1 MNGYQLYLENIINA
15 LARVGIH
22 YPLKLESYED
32 LFYTAESLGSFLEIN
47 SFLQRVGEGYSI
59 AGFDESITYRSYWYS
74 EFYLEFQ
81 ERVLTTDSYLSAQPE
96 LEDVADTV
104 EEVEVEEVEEITTH
118 TETLPTVRYSSVTG
132 TNSDGF
138 DEYGVPIDLE
148 DNEELTTESE
158 EDVPTVKEEV
168 PTVKEESPTVKEEVP
183 LPVADSFSYSEAS
196 GTSSD
201 GFDYFGVDID
211 EGETETS
218 DESEEVVV
226 SSSSGEFDFP
236 DEEVGDIHTSQEVVT
251 TATLSSDGFDLYG
264 VELEDSDDSDDSVGS
279 YDDELDPDDP
289 DSGIVVDLVSEPVS
303 ESDGYLEGGYDEEN
317 DPDNPDNGNYVDLAS
332 SGVSE
337 DLEEYD
343 EENDPNNPDN
353 SNYTDLVE
361 NYSGYSE
368 EYDEENDPDN
378 PDNGNY
384 VDTVSSGYV
393 EYDEENDPDN
403 PDNGNYVD
411 TVSSNYEEYD
421 EENDPDNPDNGSYVD
436 TVSSSQTIDTGGG
449 YNKARGSSE
458 PVQSKPQ
465 QPKTV
470 AQKNIESTQNIL
482 NILGKFE
489 KTLLGRVKKDG
500 KK

>member
-104 EEVEVEEVEEITTH
+104 EDVVDELEVEDVITP
-118 TETLPTVRYSSVTG
+118 TETVPTVRYSSVTG

-138 DEYGVPIDLE
+138 DEYGVPLYLE
-148 DNEELTTESE
+148 DNEELSTEANEDLSTEDNE
-158 EDVPTVKEEV
+158 EATRVEDI
-168 PTVKEESPTVKEEVP
+168 
-183 LPVADSFSYSEAS
+183 FSYSEAS
-196 GTSSD
+196 GTNSD
-201 GFDYFGVDID
+201 GFDYYGVDID
-211 EGETETS
+211 EGETETF
-218 DESEEVVV
+218 DESKLEDGSSELDDGESEDVVV
-226 SSSSGEFDFP
+226 PSSSGEFDFP
-236 DEEVGDIHTSQEVVT
+236 DEEVADIHTSEEVVT

-264 VELEDSDDSDDSVGS
+264 VELEDSDDSVGS
-279 YDDELDPDDP
+279 DDGELDPDDP
-289 DSGIVVDLVSEPVS
+289 DSGVVVDLVGESVS
-303 ESDGYLEGGYDEEN
+303 ESGDYSEGEYDEEN

-332 SGVSE
+332 NGVSE

-343 EENDPNNPDN
+343 EENDPDNPDN

-368 EYDEENDPDN
+368 EYDEENEPDN

-384 VDTVSSGYV
+384 VDTVSSSYE

-411 TVSSNYEEYD
+411 TVSSSYEEYD

-449 YNKARGSSE
+449 YNESRGSSE

-489 KTLLGRVKKDG
+489 KTLLGKVKKDG

>member
-32 LFYTAESLGSFLEIN
+32 LFYTSESLGSFLEIN

-96 LEDVADTV
+96 IEDVEETV
-104 EEVEVEEVEEITTH
+104 EDVEVEKVVTP
-118 TETLPTVRYSSVTG
+118 TETAPAFRYSGVTG
-132 TNSDGF
+132 TNSDGL
-138 DEYGVPIDLE
+138 DEYGVPLDLE
-148 DNEELTTESE
+148 EDEELATEVE
-158 EDVPTVKEEV
+158 EELPIENDEEV
-168 PTVKEESPTVKEEVP
+168 TRVE
-183 LPVADSFSYSEAS
+183 DSFSYSEAT

-201 GFDYFGVDID
+201 GFDNYGVDLD
-211 EGETETS
+211 EGEPESAEESELTDS
-218 DESEEVVV
+218 DSELEDSESEEAVTLN
-226 SSSSGEFDFP
+226 SSSEFDFP
-236 DEEVGDIHTSQEVVT
+236 DEEVENINSGEEVVT
-251 TATLSSDGFDLYG
+251 TSTISADGFDLYG
-264 VELEDSDDSDDSVGS
+264 VELEDFDEPDDSLVGGGS
-279 YDDELDPDDP
+279 EEELDPDDP
-289 DSGIVVDLVSEPVS
+289 DSGVVVDLVGDSNE
-303 ESDGYLEGGYDEEN
+303 DYDEEN

-337 DLEEYD
+337 DTDEYD

-361 NYSGYSE
+361 SYSGYSE
-368 EYDEENDPDN
+368 DYDEENDPDN

-384 VDTVSSGYV
+384 VDVVSSGYE
-393 EYDEENDPDN
+393 EYDEENYPDN
-403 PDNGNYVD
+403 PDNGSYVD

-421 EENDPDNPDNGSYVD
+421 EENDPDNPDNGSYID
-436 TVSSSQTIDTGGG
+436 TVSSPQTVVDKEDVRENRGNTG
-449 YNKARGSSE
+449 S
-458 PVQSKPQ
+458 VHSKPQ
-465 QPKTV
+465 QTKTV
-470 AQKNIESTQNIL
+470 AHKNIESTQNIL

-489 KTLLGRVKKDG
+489 KTLLGKVKKDG